1 MAHFINLFG
10 PSEGTVLGN
19 SMVFIAH
26 VLVVFALIALYDAQ
40 AEKRGFAGFFGM
52 LFSVIGTIGVSG
64 IVFVEIAGASGVL
77 MKPVF
82 QAPVSYAIFII
93 CPLMFVLGMLLLGAS
108 IARAKVTSVKGGF
121 LLILG
126 TLVFVSASFSAGE
139 IALVIDCLGAAITGA
154 GFLLSG
160 LSLAL
165 LNPRKKPRQ
174 SARLTEKNFLIK
186 LNVRTVIITTLPKD
200 GLLHGYKPLLL
211 ASV

>member
-1 MAHFINLFG
+1 MQRLSMQNIGGWASIFSGILLFLAHFINLFG

-26 VLVVFALIALYDAQ
+26 TLVVFALIALYDAQ
-40 AEKRGFAGFFGM
+40 AAKRGFAGFFGM

-93 CPLMFVLGMLLLGAS
+93 CPLMFVLGMILLGAS
-108 IARAKVTSVKGGF
+108 IARAKATSVKGGF

-160 LSLAL
+160 LSLFSIQEKSRVSQPGSL
-165 LNPRKKPRQ
+165 KK
-174 SARLTEKNFLIK
+174 TF
-186 LNVRTVIITTLPKD
+186 
-200 GLLHGYKPLLL
+200 
-211 ASV
+211 